1 MGDSARV
8 RRSTLA
14 MRVLAALLAG
24 WLLAGAHALWTQA
37 PTAQGQSEARRIARA
52 LDLTDMAWFT
62 EARYTRHAA
71 VADLHSAFQDGPG
84 LPEHF
89 PAGSLMP
96 PTPRQAAAQ
105 PVHTADTGL

>member
-1 MGDSARV
+1 MSDSARA

-24 WLLAGAHALWTQA
+24 WFLAGAHALWSQSQA
-37 PTAQGQSEARRIARA
+37 AQRQDEARRIARA

-89 PAGSLMP
+89 PAGSLIAP
-96 PTPRQAAAQ
+96 VQRQQA
-105 PVHTADTGL
+105 PNHLDFNESGI